1 MPASNGDGQR
11 PAGWLRSNRITM
23 DDSPITLRITGGVR
37 DSARVSVRREQF
49 SVGRPIEFD
58 HTAPRVAAIEYALG
72 AAGAEIV
79 NGLRVFAA
87 RRRLEIDAVE
97 AVVTAELEHALVY
110 LEVIGESG
118 RPAIQSLHIKVFVAC
133 GDESAVRE
141 LFNTVLE
148 RLPLTGTLRAA
159 TRLTT
164 ELVITS

>member
-1 MPASNGDGQR
+1 
-11 PAGWLRSNRITM
+11 M
-23 DDSPITLRITGGVR
+23 DDSPITLRVTGGVG
-37 DSARVSVRREQF
+37 DTARVSVRRQQF

-58 HTAPRVAAIEYALG
+58 DAAPRVAAIEYALG

-97 AVVTAELEHALVY
+97 AVVTAELENALGY

-118 RPAIQSLHIKVFVAC
+118 RAGIQSVHIKVFVAC

-141 LFNTVLE
+141 LFDTMLD

-159 TRLTT
+159 TRFTT
-164 ELVITS
+164 ELVITA